1 MKRFKNILFTG
12 IIIALVL
19 TIISLTFTYLGSGFD
34 KVKERGLET
43 LILFVTY
50 SLPLSLVNGLFFE
63 FTTKTNAIQFRRKS
77 LLVLTIGSILISVI
91 TVFLVRI
98 FLELFYKGNSYEYFI
113 NNENPQLYLGCV
125 IIALIANL
133 FFQAVNFY
141 KQLQTKEVVQQKVIA
156 GTANAKFYALK
167 NQLDPHFLF
176 NSLNVL
182 SSLIEENPSG
192 AQDFTTDLSKV
203 YRYVLEQKNK
213 DLILLDEEL
222 KFANY
227 YASLL
232 KMRFEDSLEFEI
244 PQKAINPEARVV
256 PLSLQLLLEN
266 CVKHNMVT
274 TSRPL
279 KIKIIEKDD
288 ELIVTNN
295 FQAKSIVAS
304 SSGVGL
310 MNIKQRYSLLTN
322 QEVIINQSKSKFS
335 VQIPILKEEVIREE
349 IMNDNAMSSAFLN
362 AKKRVAELK
371 EFYYSL
377 VAYCFFV
384 PIITF
389 VWYKFSATSF
399 QWFWFP
405 IAGWGLGIIIQ
416 AIKVYFPKSRF
427 SKWENEKIQK
437 FMEEE
442 KQNNYQ
448 I

>member
-156 GTANAKFYALK
+156 GTANAKFDALK

>member
-1 MKRFKNILFTG
+1 M
-12 IIIALVL
+12 
-19 TIISLTFTYLGSGFD
+19 
-34 KVKERGLET
+34 E
-43 LILFVTY
+43 LI
-50 SLPLSLVNGLFFE
+50 
-63 FTTKTNAIQFRRKS
+63 
-77 LLVLTIGSILISVI
+77 
-91 TVFLVRI
+91 
-98 FLELFYKGNSYEYFI
+98 YKGNSYEYFI

-156 GTANAKFYALK
+156 GTANAKFDALK

-266 CVKHNMVT
+266 CVKHNTVT
-274 TSRPL
+274 SSRPL
-279 KIKIIEKDD
+279 KIRIIEKDN

-295 FQAKSIVAS
+295 FQAKSIVS
-304 SSGVGL
+304 TSSGVGL

-322 QEVIINQSKSKFS
+322 QEVIINQSKSEFS
-335 VQIPILKEEVIREE
+335 VKIPILKEEVIREE
-349 IMNDNAMSSAFLN
+349 IMDDNTMSSAFLN

-377 VAYCFFV
+377 VSYCLFV

-405 IAGWGLGIIIQ
+405 IAGWGLGVIIQ
-416 AIKVYFPKSRF
+416 AVKVYFPKSKF

-442 KQNNYQ
+442 KQNNYE

>member
-19 TIISLTFTYLGSGFD
+19 TIISLTFTYLGSGFE
-34 KVKERGLET
+34 KVKEKGLET

-63 FTTKTNAIQFRRKS
+63 FTTKTNATRFKRKS
-77 LLVLTIGSILISVI
+77 LLVLTFGSVIISVT

-125 IIALIANL
+125 IISLIANL

-156 GTANAKFYALK
+156 GTANAKFDALK

-274 TSRPL
+274 SSRPL

-295 FQAKSIVAS
+295 FQAKSIVSS

-322 QEVIINQSKSKFS
+322 QEVIINQSKSEFS

-377 VAYCFFV
+377 VAYCLFV

-442 KQNNYQ
+442 KQNNFE

>member
-1 MKRFKNILFTG
+1 MKRLKNILLTG
-12 IIIALVL
+12 VVIALVL

-43 LILFVTY
+43 LILFITY

-63 FTTKTNAIQFRRKS
+63 FTTKNATQFRRKS
-77 LLVLTIGSILISVI
+77 LLVLTIGSVVISVT

-98 FLELFYKGNSYEYFI
+98 FLELIYKGNSYEYFI

-156 GTANAKFYALK
+156 GTATAKFDALK

-182 SSLIEENPSG
+182 SSLIEENPNG

-266 CVKHNMVT
+266 CVKHNTVT
-274 TSRPL
+274 SARPL
-279 KIKIIEKDD
+279 KIKIIEKDN

-295 FQAKSIVAS
+295 FQAKSIVS
-304 SSGVGL
+304 TSSGVGL

-322 QEVIINQSKSKFS
+322 QEVTINQSKSEFS
-335 VQIPILKEEVIREE
+335 VKIPILKEEVIREE
-349 IMNDNAMSSAFLN
+349 IMDDNTMSSAFLN

-377 VAYCFFV
+377 VSYCFFV

-416 AIKVYFPKSRF
+416 AVKVYFPKSKF

-442 KQNNYQ
+442 KQNNYE

>member
-1 MKRFKNILFTG
+1 MKRFKSILFTG
-12 IIIALVL
+12 VIIALVL
-19 TIISLTFTYLGSGFD
+19 TIISLTFTYLGSGIE
-34 KVKERGLET
+34 KVKEKGLET

-63 FTTKTNAIQFRRKS
+63 FTTRTSSTRFSRKS
-77 LLVLTIGSILISVI
+77 LFVLTVGSIIISVT
-91 TVFLVRI
+91 TVFFVRI
-98 FLELFYKGNSYEYFI
+98 FLELIYKGNSYEYFI

-156 GTANAKFYALK
+156 GTANAKFDALK

-182 SSLIEENPSG
+182 SSLIEENPGG

-244 PQKAINPEARVV
+244 PEKAINPEARVV

-274 TSRPL
+274 SSRPL
-279 KIKIIEKDD
+279 KIKIIERDN

-295 FQAKSIVAS
+295 FQAKSIVPT

-322 QEVIINQSKSKFS
+322 QEVIINKTKSEFS
-335 VQIPILKEEVIREE
+335 VQIPILNEEVIREE
-349 IMNDNAMSSAFLN
+349 IMNDNTMSTAFLD
-362 AKKRVAELK
+362 AKKRVTELK
-371 EFYYSL
+371 EFYYSI
-377 VAYCFFV
+377 VSYCLFV

-416 AIKVYFPKSRF
+416 AVKVYFPKSKF
-427 SKWENEKIQK
+427 SKWENDKIQK

-442 KQNNYQ
+442 KQNNY
-448 I
+448 

>member
-63 FTTKTNAIQFRRKS
+63 FTTKTNATQFRRKS